1 MEDRGT
7 YAARGGGITSHPHDP
22 ILAHE
27 LAHTYIG
34 HEWLTQ
40 FLHLYVHNVIET
52 GSEDV
57 NQWIF
62 LNHQDYVAFSEGNTL
77 WKALLDIY
85 QLIGPEAMGRAY
97 HDLHLIGVP
106 YGSELSPEARQTF
119 IDQAPANVKDQVREL
134 VLKIG

>member
-7 YAARGGGITSHPHDP
+7 YAARGGGVLYAPHEVG
-22 ILAHE
+22 LAHE
-27 LAHTYIG
+27 IAHTYIG

-52 GSEDV
+52 GSEAVD
-57 NQWIF
+57 QWVF
-62 LNHQDYVAFSEGNTL
+62 FNLQDYDAFSAENTL

-97 HDLHLIGVP
+97 RNLHLMGVS
-106 YGSELSPEARQTF
+106 YGSELSAEARQTF
-119 IDQAPANVKDQVREL
+119 IDQAPAEVKNQVAEL
-134 VLKIG
+134 TLKIG